1 MELSII
7 PKATNNILHDDE
19 TTYYSRRETFVK
31 SSSSKNNT
39 ILVTSTPGPPT
50 NMTENSPET
59 EMYNV
64 KKPSPKMTTIMSNT
78 TTTTQ

>member
-31 SSSSKNNT
+31 SSSKNNT

-64 KKPSPKMTTIMSNT
+64 KKPKMTIMSNT
-78 TTTTQ
+78 TTQ